1 MRNILFGAA
10 KTMTK
15 PVLGYWRFRGYAQ
28 AIRLM
33 LGYVNVDF
41 VDKIYEMGD
50 GPEFNRDDWLN
61 EKFQLGLDFPNLPY
75 FLDGEVKMS
84 QSRAIMRHLAR
95 KHHLM
100 GQTEMERNR
109 CDVVAEQICDCRQAF
124 TQQCYDVKYGTDF
137 EVNGPLY
144 AANLTGTFRPFEDF
158 LGDNPWMA
166 GKVITWADFLVWEVL
181 DQHLLFKPSCLD
193 ELPKLSSYHQRFK
206 EQPTI
211 EAFVGS
217 PKCFEG
223 PVMGKLATWGGTY
236 PVHPAF

>member
-1 MRNILFGAA
+1 
-10 KTMTK
+10 
-15 PVLGYWRFRGYAQ
+15 
-28 AIRLM
+28 
-33 LGYVNVDF
+33 
-41 VDKIYEMGD
+41 MGD
-50 GPEFNRDDWLN
+50 GPEFNHDDWLN
-61 EKFQLGLDFPNLPY
+61 EKFQLGATWSPS
-75 FLDGEVKMS
+75 KS
-84 QSRAIMRHLAR
+84 AIVAR
-95 KHHLM
+95 LLHS
-100 GQTEMERNR
+100 N
-109 CDVVAEQICDCRQAF
+109 
-124 TQQCYDVKYGTDF
+124 GTDF

-193 ELPKLSSYHQRFK
+193 ELPKLSSYHHRFK

-211 EAFVGS
+211 KAFVGS